1 LAYDY
6 QNAIESA
13 KKVIRKQLEE
23 ETKGIQDKLDGIMK
37 F

>member
-1 LAYDY
+1 M
-6 QNAIESA
+6 EMA

-23 ETKGIQDKLDGIMK
+23 ETKILQDKLDGLMK